1 MFAYIQNQWV
11 HDLTN
16 YNMAGNSGWEE
27 IEGDAD
33 NYDPKDDRGL
43 PHYKLINGSLVEDG
57 SYPVPEPSHCMSD
70 LACINTLENDNEMLT
85 ECILE
90 MSEIIY
96 GE

>member
-1 MFAYIQNQWV
+1 MFVYTQDQWV
-11 HDLTN
+11 MDISN
-16 YNMAGNSGWEE
+16 YNMSGNYGWSE

-33 NYDPKDDRGL
+33 NYEARDDRGL
-43 PHYKLINGSLVEDG
+43 PHYKLVNDQLVEDS
-57 SYPVPEPSHCMSD
+57 SYPEPEPSSSVSD
-70 LACINTLENDNEMLT
+70 LERLHTLEEDNNLLT